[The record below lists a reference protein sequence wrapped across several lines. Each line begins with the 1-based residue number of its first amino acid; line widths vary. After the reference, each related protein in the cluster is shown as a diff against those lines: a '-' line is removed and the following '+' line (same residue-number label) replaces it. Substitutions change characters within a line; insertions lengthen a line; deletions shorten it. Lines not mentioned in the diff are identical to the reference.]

1 MAAHSYVK
9 LWVHLIW
16 STHGRERLLTS
27 ELRPKLFRH
36 ILNYSK
42 QENLDLERINVQPE
56 HVHVLM
62 ELPADVSVMT
72 VAKRIKGE
80 SSHWINENRKTDKRF
95 RWQRGY
101 GAFSVSASQV
111 EKVKIYIEN
120 QERHHHHHS
129 FEDEYQDWLQNYG
142 MVEVNR

>member
-1 MAAHSYVK
+1 M
-9 LWVHLIW
+9 
-16 STHGRERLLTS
+16 TS

-36 ILNYSK
+36 ILNYAK

-62 ELPADVSVMT
+62 ELPADVSVMS
-72 VAKRIKGE
+72 VAKKIKGE
-80 SSHWINENRKTDKRF
+80 SSHWINENRMTTSRF

-111 EKVKIYIEN
+111 EKVKMYIEN

>member
-9 LWVHLIW
+9 LRVHLIW

-62 ELPADVSVMT
+62 ELPADVSVMS
-72 VAKRIKGE
+72 VAKKIKGE
-80 SSHWINENRKTDKRF
+80 SSHWINENRMTTSRF

-111 EKVKIYIEN
+111 EKVKMYIEN